1 MSQPQQRP
9 HIILLHGL
17 ARTNL
22 SMLRLAT
29 KLSSCGYQVH
39 NLDYPSTAHSI
50 EVLADQ
56 MLHEVAGPLIKDQG
70 PPLHFVSHSL
80 GGIIIRYYLRH
91 RKVPNLGRVVMLAPP
106 NQGSELADVFR
117 ETFFFQ
123 SMSGRSI
130 GQLGTGSDSL
140 PINLGAVDFE
150 VGVITGDR
158 SINPFYSRLIEGA
171 NDGKVAVERAKV
183 AGMADFLVL
192 PYSHTFIMVRKG
204 VIDQVIHFLEQG
216 CFDHSP
222 AEANAGARGQGKQK

>member
-1 MSQPQQRP
+1 M
-9 HIILLHGL
+9 

-22 SMLRLAT
+22 SMLRLAN
-29 KLSSCGYQVH
+29 KLSSRGYQIH
-39 NLDYPSTAHSI
+39 NLDYPATAHSI

-56 MLHEVAGPLIKDQG
+56 VLHEVAGPLIEDQG

-80 GGIIIRYYLRH
+80 GGIIIRYYLKH

-117 ETFFFQ
+117 EKFFYQ
-123 SMSGRSI
+123 TWSGRSM

-140 PINLGAVDFE
+140 PLNLGAVDFE
-150 VGVITGDR
+150 VGVITGDQP
-158 SINPFYSRLIEGA
+158 INPLASRLFEGA
-171 NDGKVAVERAKV
+171 SDGIVAVERAKV

-204 VIDQVIHFLEQG
+204 VIDQVIHFLENGRFKHPPVDQ
-216 CFDHSP
+216 
-222 AEANAGARGQGKQK
+222 